1 MLGAELLIIGFLGR
15 ENSWPYLLLLTL
27 PLFAWF
33 LAKDQRDLQRLIAV
47 FIDELATEMKLK
59 KIEQK

>member
-1 MLGAELLIIGFLGR
+1 MLVVIAAVAFTPWSRATELSG
-15 ENSWPYLLLLTL
+15 L

-47 FIDELATEMKLK
+47 FIDELASEMKLK
-59 KIEQK
+59 KIEEKK